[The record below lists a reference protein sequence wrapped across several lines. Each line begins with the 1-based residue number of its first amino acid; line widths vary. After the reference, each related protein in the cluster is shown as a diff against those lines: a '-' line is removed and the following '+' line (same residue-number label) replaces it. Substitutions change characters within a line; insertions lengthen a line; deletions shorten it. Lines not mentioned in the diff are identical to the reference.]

1 MNEIMAKVQIYT
13 DGACRGNPGRGG
25 YGTILRSGSF
35 TKELSQGYRLTTNNR
50 MELRA
55 AMAGLAALTKA
66 CSVEIY
72 SDSKYVVDA
81 NDKKWIEGWKKK
93 GWKRGKGE
101 KLANADLWQELD
113 QLRSRHEVSWHWVKG
128 HAGHAENERCDE
140 LATEAADGEGL
151 VEDHGF
157 EG

>member
-1 MNEIMAKVQIYT
+1 MAEVKIFT

-25 YGTILRSGSF
+25 YGTILKSGSF
-35 TKELSQGYRLTTNNR
+35 EKELSQGYRLTTNNR

-55 AMAGLAALTKA
+55 AMAGLAALTKPCQVA
-66 CSVEIY
+66 IY

-81 NDKKWIEGWKKK
+81 NNQKWIEGWKKK

-101 KLANADLWQELD
+101 KLANVDLWQELD
-113 QLRSRHEVSWHWVKG
+113 QLRSKHQVTWHWVKG

-151 VEDHGF
+151 IEDFGF
-157 EG
+157 DG

>member
-1 MNEIMAKVQIYT
+1 MSVKIYT

-25 YGTILRSGSF
+25 YGTILKAGPYS
-35 TKELSQGYRLTTNNR
+35 KEMAQGYKMTTNNR

-55 AMAGLAALTKA
+55 AMAGLAALTKS
-66 CSVEIY
+66 CSVEIF

-81 NDKKWIEGWKKK
+81 NNKKWIEGWKKK

-101 KLANADLWQELD
+101 TLANEDLWRELD
-113 QLRSRHEVSWHWVKG
+113 ALRSRHEVKWTWVKG
-128 HAGHAENERCDE
+128 HAGHVENERCYE
-140 LATEAADGEGL
+140 LATGAADGEDL
-151 VEDHGF
+151 IEDPGF

>member
-1 MNEIMAKVQIYT
+1 MAEVKIYT

-25 YGTILRSGSF
+25 YGTILKSGTF
-35 TKELSQGYRLTTNNR
+35 VKELSQGYRLTTNNR

-55 AMAGLAALTKA
+55 AMAGLAALTKPCEVA
-66 CSVEIY
+66 IY

-81 NDKKWIEGWKKK
+81 NDKKWLEGWKKK

-101 KLANADLWQELD
+101 KLANEDLWRELD
-113 QLRSRHEVSWHWVKG
+113 QLRSKHQVSWHWVKG

>member
-1 MNEIMAKVQIYT
+1 
-13 DGACRGNPGRGG
+13 
-25 YGTILRSGSF
+25 
-35 TKELSQGYRLTTNNR
+35 
-50 MELRA
+50 
-55 AMAGLAALTKA
+55 MAGLAALTKPCEVA
-66 CSVEIY
+66 IY

-81 NDKKWIEGWKKK
+81 NDKKWLEGWKKK

-101 KLANADLWQELD
+101 KLANEDLWRELD
-113 QLRSRHEVSWHWVKG
+113 QLRSKHQVSWHWVKG

>member
-1 MNEIMAKVQIYT
+1 MDKVEIYT

-25 YGTILRSGSF
+25 YGTILKSGSF
-35 TKELSQGYRLTTNNR
+35 EKELSQGYQLTTNNR

-55 AMAGLAALTKA
+55 VMAGLAALKKR
-66 CSVEIY
+66 CEVKVF

-81 NDKKWIEGWKKK
+81 NNQKWIEGWKKK

-113 QLRSRHEVSWHWVKG
+113 VLRSRHEVTWHWVKG

-140 LATEAADGEGL
+140 LATGAADGEELGK
-151 VEDHGF
+151 DFGF
-157 EG
+157 EAA